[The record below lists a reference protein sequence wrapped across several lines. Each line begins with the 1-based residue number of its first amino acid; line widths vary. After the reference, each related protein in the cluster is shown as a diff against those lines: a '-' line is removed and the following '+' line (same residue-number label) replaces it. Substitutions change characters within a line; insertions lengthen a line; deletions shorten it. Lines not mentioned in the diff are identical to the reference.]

1 MRTVNC
7 YLIESA
13 LLYLMTA
20 EAEYGKPLPLDPN
33 DEGSMKRAFT
43 LYVRPEVQRWSSDRR
58 ERLKLSL
65 AYFLQKPDV
74 LEDDVL
80 ANVQDLTMPEP
91 SDIQQW
97 FLWLYESLFPNENA
111 RSVDVSDV
119 VEDNDVMEMNFEP
132 GELS

>member
-7 YLIESA
+7 YLILSA
-13 LLYLMTA
+13 LGYLEIA
-20 EAEYGKPLPLDPN
+20 EAEYGKPLPLDPE

-43 LYVRPEVQRWSSDRR
+43 QYVCPEVQRWSSDRR

-65 AYFLQKPDV
+65 VYFLDKPEV
-74 LEDDVL
+74 LENDVL

-91 SDIQQW
+91 SDIRRW
-97 FLWLYESLFPNENA
+97 FLWLYESLFPNEHV
-111 RSVDVSDV
+111 RTVDVSDV
-119 VEDNDVMEMNFEP
+119 VEDNDVMQMNFEP